1 MRAGLPAL
9 AAAVSLAGCQAHQ
22 GEQPTQLPVE
32 AREQAEAASD
42 APGLDPCG
50 SPDERLDGLSW
61 VPSEARLT
69 ALIELN
75 DDELEVALQALREL
89 ARRDDHGLPMDVAFG
104 LAHWDFQVP
113 LLRTTLRRA
122 GFEPAELA
130 VLRFDDIGTVW
141 VFGSSCDLDVAIE
154 RVESAWNIEVR
165 RTSTGAMGRPRD
177 EHPFAFDVVFLPG
190 DRIAMAPADRGV
202 ALTRLLAG
210 GSPPPGDA
218 PRPGTVVETLEP
230 APIRAFVHGPAVAST
245 PDATVARRLRGTG
258 EGIEIDGSLAPSP

>member
-1 MRAGLPAL
+1 MRAGLRAKV
-9 AAAVSLAGCQAHQ
+9 AAVSIAGCQAHP
-22 GEQPTQLPVE
+22 GEQPTQVPVE
-32 AREQAEAASD
+32 AREPSAAPSD
-42 APGLDPCG
+42 APGLQPCG
-50 SPDERLDGLSW
+50 SSDERLDGLAW
-61 VPSEARLT
+61 VPSEARLI

-75 DDELEVALQALREL
+75 DEELEVALQALREL
-89 ARRDDHGLPMDVAFG
+89 ARHDGHGLPMDVAFG

-165 RTSTGAMGRPRD
+165 RTSTGAIGRPRD

-190 DRIAMAPADRGV
+190 DRVAMVPADRGV
-202 ALTRLLAG
+202 ALTRLVAG
-210 GSPPPGDA
+210 GSPPGDA
-218 PRPGTVVETLEP
+218 SRPGTVVETLEP